1 MINAIPQ
8 VVAIA
13 DGHNIDGLFR
23 IEKNDLVAIFIAV

>member
-8 VVAIA
+8 LVAMA

-23 IEKNDLVAIFIAV
+23 SEKNDLCAIFIAV